1 MMSKM
6 AKTIIVI
13 ALFATSMLAV
23 TGCGGGTN
31 VDGQGNT
38 VFLTA
43 STKNATSPMVFT
55 STLTLQNDAVFSYSV
70 KSTAYTGMTPSSATI
85 TGASI
90 SFTQIAGPTNVPI
103 ASWHAPLTGYLSGG
117 GEWSIDNLP
126 VIATPPVY
134 SPVMGAYQY
143 KASLQFT
150 ATEATGQ
157 SISCNTVDTTIFVT
171 PVLSTIAFAKADTP
185 ADTIAVTLTSG
196 TAPYTVT
203 WSSADL
209 LVSSVGNTVTVGLVA
224 TAATAATVKTATITV
239 TDSTGKQGYIY
250 VTYFS

>member
-1 MMSKM
+1 MVFKILRTLILCVLVAASLL
-6 AKTIIVI
+6 I
-13 ALFATSMLAV
+13 A
-23 TGCGGGTN
+23 GCGGGTN

-55 STLTLQNDAVFSYSV
+55 NTLTLQNDAVFSYTV

-90 SFTQIAGPTNVPI
+90 AFTQIAGPANVPI

-134 SPVMGAYQY
+134 SPVIGSYQY
-143 KASLQFT
+143 KASLRFT

-171 PVLSTIAFAKADTP
+171 PVLSTIAFAKTDTP
-185 ADTIAVTLTSG
+185 ANTQTVTLTSG
-196 TAPYTVT
+196 AAPYTVT

-209 LVSSVGNTVTVGLVA
+209 LVSTAGSTVTVGLAA
-224 TAATAATVKTATITV
+224 TAASAATVKTATITV
-239 TDSTGKQGYIY
+239 TDSTGKQGYIS